1 MFSLQITE
9 YSFLFE
15 TEYNF
20 FGSMIFFNNFA
31 ILFLII

>member
-1 MFSLQITE
+1 MYTFSNA
-9 YSFLFE
+9 FLFE

-31 ILFLII
+31 ILF